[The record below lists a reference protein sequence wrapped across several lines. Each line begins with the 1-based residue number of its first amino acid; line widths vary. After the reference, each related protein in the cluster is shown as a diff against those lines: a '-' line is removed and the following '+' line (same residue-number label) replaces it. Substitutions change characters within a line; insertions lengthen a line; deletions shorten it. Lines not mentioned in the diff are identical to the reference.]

1 MRAFR
6 LHSYDG
12 PTGLT
17 LDEIPDPVGD
27 EETAVV
33 EVKAIGI
40 NFPDLLLTKG
50 QYQRKPEPPFTPGC
64 EVAGVIRWAPEGS
77 DWSAGDRVMAF
88 IWDGAYAESVAIPL
102 RSLVAIPDEMGF
114 DVAAGLVV
122 NHHTVHFALA
132 RRGHLQAGETVLVMG
147 AGGGIGSAAVQ
158 VAKGLKTRVIAGVAA
173 GETREGQVTVAK
185 ESGADEVIILEKGFS
200 KTIRDLTDGEGVD
213 VILDPLGD
221 WLFDEGVRA
230 LASEGRILVIGF
242 AAGDIPALKTN
253 RLLLRNVS
261 AVGVAWGATLD
272 KDPAL
277 LAWGAEALHRMHAE
291 GSVRPQIGHRFPF
304 EEIPVALR
312 QLDAHEIRGKAIIE
326 ME

>member
-12 PTGLT
+12 PTALR
-17 LDEIPDPVGD
+17 LDEIPAPVGD
-27 EETAVV
+27 AETAVV

-50 QYQRKPEPPFTPGC
+50 QYQRRPQPPFTPGC
-64 EVAGVIRWAPEGS
+64 EVAGVISWAPEESG
-77 DWSAGDRVMAF
+77 WSAGDRVMAF
-88 IWDGAYAESVAIPL
+88 VWDGAYAESVAVPV
-102 RSLVAIPDEMGF
+102 RSLVAIPDDMGF

-132 RRGHLQAGETVLVMG
+132 RRGHVVAGEHVLVMG

-158 VAKGLKTRVIAGVAA
+158 VAKGLGARVIAGVA
-173 GETREGQVTVAK
+173 GEHDTAVAE
-185 ESGADEVIILEKGFS
+185 ESGADDVVILEEGFS
-200 KTIRDLTDGEGVD
+200 TRVRDLTDGEGVD
-213 VILDPLGD
+213 AILDPLGD

-230 LASEGRILVIGF
+230 LASEGRILIIGF
-242 AAGDIPALKTN
+242 AAGDIPSLKTN

-272 KDPAL
+272 KDPDL
-277 LAWGAEALHRMHAE
+277 LAWGADALHRMYAD
-291 GSVRPQIGHRFPF
+291 GSVRPQIGRRFPF
-304 EEIPVALR
+304 DEIPQALKH
-312 QLDAHEIRGKAIIE
+312 LDAHEIRGKAIVE
-326 ME
+326 VS

>member
-6 LHSYDG
+6 LHAYEG
-12 PTGLT
+12 PSGLR
-17 LDEIPDPVGD
+17 LDEIPDPTGD
-27 EETAVV
+27 DETAVV
-33 EVKAIGI
+33 DVRAIGI

-50 QYQRKPEPPFTPGC
+50 QYQRKPDLPFTPGC
-64 EVAGVIRWAPEGS
+64 EVAGVIRWAPGGS
-77 DWSAGDRVMAF
+77 GWSAGDRVMAF
-88 IWDGAYAESVAIPL
+88 IWDGAYAESVAIPV
-102 RSLVAIPDEMGF
+102 RSLVRLPDAMGF
-114 DVAAGLVV
+114 DTAAGLVV

-132 RRGHLQAGETVLVMG
+132 RRGHLQAGENVLVMG

-158 VAKGLKTRVIAGVAA
+158 VAKGLGARVIAGVA
-173 GETREGQVTVAK
+173 GESQVVVAK
-185 ESGADEVIILEKGFS
+185 ESGADDVIVLEQGFAARV
-200 KTIRDLTDGEGVD
+200 RDLTDGEGAD

-242 AAGDIPALKTN
+242 AAGDIPSLRTN

-277 LAWGAEALHRMHAE
+277 LAWGADALHRMYAD
-291 GSVRPQIGHRFPF
+291 GSVHPQIGQRFAF
-304 EEIPVALR
+304 DEIPAALQ
-312 QLDAHEIRGKAIIE
+312 QLDAHQIRGKAIVE
-326 ME
+326 LA

>member
-1 MRAFR
+1 MKAFR

-12 PTGLT
+12 PTALT
-17 LDEIPDPVGD
+17 LDDVPDLPREGEVAIVD
-27 EETAVV
+27 
-33 EVKAIGI
+33 VKAIGV

-50 QYQRKPEPPFTPGC
+50 QYQRKPETPFTPGC
-64 EVAGVIRWAPEGS
+64 EVAGVISWAPADS
-77 DWSAGDRVMAF
+77 IWDVGDRVMAF
-88 IWDGAYAESVAIPL
+88 VWDGSYAESVAVPL
-102 RSLVAIPDEMGF
+102 HALVAIPDDMGF

-132 RRGHLQAGETVLVMG
+132 RRGHLQAGESVLVMG
-147 AGGGIGSAAVQ
+147 AAGGIGSAAVQ
-158 VAKGLKTRVIAGVAA
+158 VAKGLQARVIAGVA
-173 GETREGQVTVAK
+173 GEHEVGVA
-185 ESGADEVIILEKGFS
+185 EAAGADEVIVLEKGFS
-200 KTIRDLTDGEGVD
+200 ARVRELTGGDGVD

-242 AAGDIPALKTN
+242 AAGDIPSLRTN

-277 LAWGAEALHRMHAE
+277 LSWGAEALHRMYAE
-291 GSVRPQIGHRFPF
+291 GSVNPQIGHRFSF
-304 EEIPVALR
+304 EEIPSALQR
-312 QLDAHEIRGKAIIE
+312 LEAHEIRGKAIIE
-326 ME
+326 MP

>member
-12 PTGLT
+12 PAGLS
-17 LDEIPDPVGD
+17 LDDVPDPDGD
-27 EETAVV
+27 ADTAVV
-33 EVKAIGI
+33 QVRAIGI

-64 EVAGVIRWAPEGS
+64 EVAGVIRWAPADSG
-77 DWSAGDRVMAF
+77 WSAGDRVMAF
-88 IWDGAYAESVAIPL
+88 VWDGSYAESVAVPV
-102 RSLVAIPDEMGF
+102 RSLVAIPDDMGF

-132 RRGHLQAGETVLVMG
+132 RRGGVKPGQSVLVMG

-158 VAKGLKTRVIAGVAA
+158 VAKGLQARVIAGVA
-173 GETREGQVTVAK
+173 GEHEATVAK
-185 ESGADEVIILEKGFS
+185 ESGSDDVIVLERGFA
-200 KTIRDLTDGEGVD
+200 KTVRDLTDGAGVD

-230 LASEGRILVIGF
+230 LAWEGRILVIGF
-242 AAGDIPALKTN
+242 AAGDIPSLKTN

-272 KDPAL
+272 KDPSL
-277 LAWGAEALHRMHAE
+277 LAWGADALHRMYAE
-291 GSVRPQIGHRFPF
+291 GSVRPSIGHRFTF
-304 EEIPVALR
+304 EEIPLALQR
-312 QLDAHEIRGKAIIE
+312 LDAHEIRGKAIVE
-326 ME
+326 VA

>member
-1 MRAFR
+1 MKAFR

-12 PTGLT
+12 PTGLS
-17 LDEIPDPVGD
+17 LDDVPEPEGD
-27 EETAVV
+27 ADTAVV

-64 EVAGVIRWAPEGS
+64 EVAGVIRWAPAESG
-77 DWSAGDRVMAF
+77 WSVGDRVMAF
-88 IWDGAYAESVAIPL
+88 VWDGAYAESVAIPL
-102 RSLVAIPDEMGF
+102 RSLVAIPDDMGF

-132 RRGHLQAGETVLVMG
+132 RRGHVQPGESVLVMG

-158 VAKGLKTRVIAGVAA
+158 VAKGLGARVIAGVA
-173 GETREGQVTVAK
+173 GEHETTVAK
-185 ESGADEVIILEKGFS
+185 ESGADDVIILEPGFA
-200 KTIRDLTDGEGVD
+200 KQVRELTDGEGVD
-213 VILDPLGD
+213 AILDPLGD

-242 AAGDIPALKTN
+242 AAGDIPSLKTN

-261 AVGVAWGATLD
+261 AVGVAWGASLD
-272 KDPAL
+272 KDPTL
-277 LAWGAEALHRMHAE
+277 LAWGAEALHRMHAD
-291 GSVRPQIGHRFPF
+291 GSVRPHIGQRFTFHELPS
-304 EEIPVALR
+304 ALQR
-312 QLDAHEIRGKAIIE
+312 LDAHEIRGKAIVE
-326 ME
+326 VA

>member
-12 PTGLT
+12 PAGLK
-17 LDEIPDPVGD
+17 LDEIPDPTGD
-27 EETAVV
+27 QHNAVV
-33 EVKAIGI
+33 DVRAIGI

-50 QYQRKPEPPFTPGC
+50 QYQRKPDTPFTPGC

-77 DWSAGDRVMAF
+77 GWSAGDRVMAF
-88 IWDGAYAESVAIPL
+88 IWDGSYAEAVAVPV
-102 RSLVAIPDEMGF
+102 RSLVAIPDDMGF

-132 RRGHLQAGETVLVMG
+132 RRGHLQPGENVLVMG

-158 VAKGLKTRVIAGVAA
+158 VAKGLGARVIAGVA
-173 GETREGQVTVAK
+173 GEHESTVAK
-185 ESGADEVIILEKGFS
+185 ESGADDVLVLAKGFAEQV
-200 KTIRDLTDGEGVD
+200 KLLTGGEGVD

-242 AAGDIPALKTN
+242 AAGGIPALKTN

-272 KDPAL
+272 KDPGL
-277 LAWGAEALHRMHAE
+277 LEWGAQALHRMHAE
-291 GSVRPQIGHRFPF
+291 GSVRPQIGQRFGF
-304 EEIPVALR
+304 EEIPAALQ
-312 QLDAHEIRGKAIIE
+312 QLDGHQIRGKAIIE
-326 ME
+326 V

>member
-1 MRAFR
+1 MKAFR

-12 PTGLT
+12 PTALT
-17 LDEIPDPVGD
+17 LDEVPDLPHAGD
-27 EETAVV
+27 AAIV

-50 QYQRKPEPPFTPGC
+50 QYQRKPETPFTPGC
-64 EVAGVIRWAPEGS
+64 EVAGVISWAPADSIWEI
-77 DWSAGDRVMAF
+77 GDRVMAF
-88 IWDGAYAESVAIPL
+88 VWDGSYAESVAVPL
-102 RSLVAIPDEMGF
+102 QSLVAIPDDMGF

-132 RRGHLQAGETVLVMG
+132 RRGRLDPGESVLVMG
-147 AGGGIGSAAVQ
+147 AAGGIGSAAVQ
-158 VAKGLKTRVIAGVAA
+158 VAKGLKAWVIAGVA
-173 GETREGQVTVAK
+173 GEHEVSVATDA
-185 ESGADEVIILEKGFS
+185 GADEVIILEKGFS
-200 KTIRDLTDGEGVD
+200 ARVRELTGGNGVD

-242 AAGDIPALKTN
+242 AAGGIPSLKTN

-291 GSVRPQIGHRFPF
+291 GSVHPQIGHRFSF
-304 EEIPVALR
+304 DEIPSALAR
-312 QLDAHEIRGKAIIE
+312 LDAHEIRGKAVIE
-326 ME
+326 MAP

>member
-12 PTGLT
+12 PSGLR
-17 LDEIPDPVGD
+17 LDEVPDPAGD
-27 EETAVV
+27 AETAVV
-33 EVKAIGI
+33 DVRAIGI

-50 QYQRKPEPPFTPGC
+50 QYQRKPDTPFTPGC

-77 DWSAGDRVMAF
+77 GWSPGDRVMAF
-88 IWDGAYAESVAIPL
+88 IWDGAYAESVAVPV
-102 RSLVAIPDEMGF
+102 RSLVAIPDDMGF

-132 RRGHLQAGETVLVMG
+132 RRGHLQAGESVLVMG

-158 VAKGLKTRVIAGVAA
+158 VAKGLGARVIAGVSA
-173 GETREGQVTVAK
+173 GEAGKSQVAVAE
-185 ESGADEVIILEKGFS
+185 ESGADDVIVLEKGFAAQV
-200 KTIRDLTDGEGVD
+200 RDLTGGEGVD

-230 LASEGRILVIGF
+230 LASEGRILVVGF
-242 AAGDIPALKTN
+242 AAGDIASLRTN

-277 LAWGAEALHRMHAE
+277 LAWGAEALHRMYAD
-291 GSVRPQIGHRFPF
+291 GSVRPQIGQRFSF
-304 EEIPVALR
+304 DEIPVALDK
-312 QLDAHEIRGKAIIE
+312 LDAHGIRGKAIVE
-326 ME
+326 LT

>member
-12 PTGLT
+12 PSGLS
-17 LDEIPDPVGD
+17 LDEVPEPSGD
-27 EETAVV
+27 TERAVV
-33 EVKAIGI
+33 DVRAIGI

-50 QYQRKPEPPFTPGC
+50 QYQRKPDTPFTPGC
-64 EVAGVIRWAPEGS
+64 EVAGVIRSAPEGS
-77 DWSAGDRVMAF
+77 GWSRGDRVMAF
-88 IWDGAYAESVAIPL
+88 IWDGAYAESVAIPV
-102 RSLVAIPDEMGF
+102 RSLVAIPDDMGF
-114 DVAAGLVV
+114 DVAAALVV

-132 RRGHLQAGETVLVMG
+132 RRGHLRAGENVLVMG

-158 VAKGLKTRVIAGVAA
+158 VAKGLGARVIAGVSA
-173 GETREGQVTVAK
+173 GETGRSQVSVAE
-185 ESGADEVIILEKGFS
+185 ESGADDVIVLEKGFS
-200 KTIRDLTDGEGVD
+200 AQVRDLTGGEGVD

-230 LASEGRILVIGF
+230 LASEGRILVVGF
-242 AAGDIPALKTN
+242 AAGDIASLRTN

-277 LAWGAEALHRMHAE
+277 LGWGAEALHRMYAD
-291 GSVRPQIGHRFPF
+291 GSVRPQIGQRFSF
-304 EEIPVALR
+304 DEIPVALDK
-312 QLDAHEIRGKAIIE
+312 LDAHGIRGKAVVE
-326 ME
+326 LT

>member
-1 MRAFR
+1 MRAFQ
-6 LHSYDG
+6 LHSYSG
-12 PTGLT
+12 PTGLSSI
-17 LDEIPDPVGD
+17 EVAEPEGD
-27 EETAVV
+27 AETAVV
-33 EVKAIGI
+33 EVRAIGI

-50 QYQRKPEPPFTPGC
+50 QYQRKPELPFTPGC
-64 EVAGVIRWAPEGS
+64 EVAGVIRWAPAESG
-77 DWSAGDRVMAF
+77 WRAGDRVMAF
-88 IWDGAYAESVAIPL
+88 IWDGAYAESVAIPV

-132 RRGHLQAGETVLVMG
+132 RRGHVQPGENVLVMG

-158 VAKGLKTRVIAGVAA
+158 VAKGLGARVIAGVA
-173 GETREGQVTVAK
+173 GEHEVTVAK
-185 ESGADEVIILEKGFS
+185 ESGADEVIILEVGFA
-200 KTIRDLTDGEGVD
+200 KQIRELTDGEGVD
-213 VILDPLGD
+213 AILDPLGD

-242 AAGDIPALKTN
+242 AAGDIPSLRTN

-277 LAWGAEALHRMHAE
+277 LAWGAKALHRMYAE
-291 GSVRPQIGHRFPF
+291 GSVRPHIGQRFTF
-304 EEIPVALR
+304 DDIPTAL
-312 QLDAHEIRGKAIIE
+312 QLLDAHEIRGKAIVE
-326 ME
+326 VG